1 LPLRVSR
8 DLELQQ
14 SSSLS
19 SGGSLPFDEA
29 AFELL
34 FKEKFTSLCCY
45 CQVKFGFDIQLSKE
59 AVHTGFM
66 KLWEN
71 RMTLSPDMSIKAF
84 LQTCIINTCLDMIRH
99 QKVVHKHEWF
109 LLQREREPSQD
120 PVFDSPDMKS
130 LSADIDN
137 AVSGLPEQMRKVF
150 ELSRYHG
157 LKYAEISSYLNISVK
172 TVETQ
177 MSRALV
183 KLREKLFRY
192 LILLPVIFF
201 PYF

>member
-1 LPLRVSR
+1 M
-8 DLELQQ
+8 
-14 SSSLS
+14 
-19 SGGSLPFDEA
+19 
-29 AFELL
+29 L

-45 CQVKFGFDIQLSKE
+45 CQVKFGFDIHLAKE

-71 RMTLSPDMSIKAF
+71 RMTLYADLSIKAF
-84 LQTCIINTCLDMIRH
+84 LQTCITNTCLDMIRH
-99 QKVVHKHEWF
+99 QKVVHKHERF
-109 LLQREREPSQD
+109 VLQRDQEPSVD
-120 PVFDSPDMKS
+120 SIFDYPDVKS
-130 LSADIDN
+130 LSADIDK
-137 AVSGLPEQMRKVF
+137 AVSELPEQMRKVF

-183 KLREKLFRY
+183 KLREKLSRY
-192 LILLPVIFF
+192 LILLPVLFSI
-201 PYF
+201 YF